1 MSFRDDVGYIG
12 YLTDVDD
19 NDNDNDN
26 DNDIDDSGG
35 VVTVGRRRR
44 ELLALDSDI
53 SFTSSVC
60 LFVIVTFLV
69 ALFSFLVAASP
80 WGVPP
85 PSYGRRM

>member
-1 MSFRDDVGYIG
+1 M
-12 YLTDVDD
+12 DD

-26 DNDIDDSGG
+26 DDSGG